1 VRPWLAVALA
11 VGLVGCNE
19 DGTRHRLEVARIYM
33 GVSCGKPNSI
43 RCDRV
48 GLAVWSPTRFP
59 RIEVTIAGRPLT
71 LTWKS
76 ATPGSSWDMPRYRRL
91 NYYEGFL
98 APAGLLDGRLR
109 VRPDGGRYHWTGL
122 HPRQATVVLK
132 AGHLPRAKRRVYLAA
147 GWG

>member
-1 VRPWLAVALA
+1 VRARLAIPLTVLA
-11 VGLVGCNE
+11 FAGCGNGGG
-19 DGTRHRLEVARIYM
+19 DRFEVARIYM

-48 GLAVWSPTRFP
+48 GLAVWSRDGFAQV
-59 RIEVTIAGRPLT
+59 EASIAGRPLT
-71 LTWKS
+71 LKRK
-76 ATPGSSWDMPRYRRL
+76 PLREGL

-98 APAGLLDGRLR
+98 SPAGLLDGRLR

-122 HPRQATVVLK
+122 HPRAATVVLT
-132 AGHLPRAKRRVYLAA
+132 AGDGRGGIQRVTRRVHLAP